1 MILFV
6 PMLYVVRRETSVL
19 VLAQMEAVPV
29 SGVAEFK
36 ELEEVEGL
44 EEQEPRIG
52 RSVVVPLHHLIS
64 LPALVLLSQNSP
76 CFQSKLLLLKLSHWY
91 ACWSMY
97 GRLNKIFPK

>member
-6 PMLYVVRRETSVL
+6 PMSYMVRRTSVL
-19 VLAQMEAVPV
+19 VLAQVEAVPV

-36 ELEEVEGL
+36 EFEEFEGL

-64 LPALVLLSQNSP
+64 LPAPVLLSQNSP
-76 CFQSKLLLLKLSHWY
+76 CFQSKLLLLNLSHWY
-91 ACWSMY
+91 ACWSIQ
-97 GRLNKIFPK
+97 KIK